1 MIRKLNRKGITTIEI
16 LICFVLLAVIS
27 TSLYNTVSIYRNK
40 QILEREKE
48 KIYTYKNL
56 LTKEIQDDIVKKG
69 LKNISKDQS
78 ADANKITLI
87 FNDDSETILNVDV
100 DHNKISYDNIDYPL
114 PDFGKNNYG
123 EKVLRIVPPSNDS
136 PYFKL
141 YVQKSNDYSHTE
153 WLSDFKESLYNPG
166 DKLSVDSI
174 RAVAEVL
181 KIDIMFEHPDFGTRY
196 GICIVA
202 PLRYTS

>member
-69 LKNISKDQS
+69 LKNISKDSS
-78 ADANKITLI
+78 AAANEITLK
-87 FNDDSETILNVDV
+87 FNDDTDAILNVDV
-100 DHNKISYDNIDYPL
+100 DGNKISYDGVDYPL
-114 PDFGKNNYG
+114 PDFGKNKDD
-123 EKVLRIVPPSNDS
+123 EKVLRIVSDR

-141 YVQKSNDYSHTE
+141 YVQKEGNYSETE
-153 WLSDFKESLYNPG
+153 WLSDFSGSLYDPE

>member
-69 LKNISKDQS
+69 LKNILKDSS
-78 ADANKITLI
+78 AAATEITLK
-87 FNDDSETILNVDV
+87 FNDDTDAILNVDV
-100 DHNKISYDNIDYPL
+100 DGNKISYDGVDYPL
-114 PDFGKNNYG
+114 PDFGKNNDG
-123 EKVLRIVPPSNDS
+123 EKVLRIVSPLVR

-141 YVQKSNDYSHTE
+141 YVQKEGDYSETE
-153 WLSDFKESLYNPG
+153 WLSDFSGSLYDSNN
-166 DKLSVDSI
+166 KLSDDSI

-181 KIDIMFEHPDFGTRY
+181 KIDIVFEHPDFGNRY
-196 GICIVA
+196 GIRIVA